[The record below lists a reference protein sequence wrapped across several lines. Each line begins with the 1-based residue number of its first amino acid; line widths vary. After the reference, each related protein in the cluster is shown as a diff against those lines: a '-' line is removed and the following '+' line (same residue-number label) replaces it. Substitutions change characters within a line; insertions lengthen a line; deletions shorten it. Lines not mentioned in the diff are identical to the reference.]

1 MPEGGRDQGSRR
13 RLALHLQPT
22 RPNWVSETL
31 GGGLG
36 GGDLQRGRA
45 EANTKPFPHP
55 PPTHPQPRP
64 SAFWPSLLPPPG
76 RGILSRLSHRPA
88 GHPRLRLRDLHQGLE
103 VRGGGFGDPTS
114 SGENR
119 VPAARCS
126 APVLCCPLR
135 LRVENQPA
143 GVLSGPTGSSGGG
156 GLERLV
162 GSKQRRVRTLE
173 LEAG

>member
-22 RPNWVSETL
+22 RPCWVSETL

-64 SAFWPSLLPPPG
+64 SASWPSLPPPG
-76 RGILSRLSHRPA
+76 RGNPSPAQSPTCWSPPPPGSAPRARGKGRWHWRPHLQWGEPGTSREVQCPNALLS
-88 GHPRLRLRDLHQGLE
+88 LE
-103 VRGGGFGDPTS
+103 ISSREPTS
-114 SGENR
+114 WSPQRSYGIK
-119 VPAARCS
+119 
-126 APVLCCPLR
+126 
-135 LRVENQPA
+135 
-143 GVLSGPTGSSGGG
+143 GGG
-156 GLERLV
+156 GRL
-162 GSKQRRVRTLE
+162 GGRRPRRVRTLE
-173 LEAG
+173 FGAG